1 MHSDNSPN
9 LLRRTA
15 AVFSAVAAFCIAA
28 PAAAQGTVSLSSGGS
43 CTYSGMSIAP
53 NGNVV
58 VTCQS
63 TIPGAP
69 GTISLS
75 GPSSVAMNSSGAM
88 SVNRPGGFTGATNVA
103 ISVNGGCG
111 ISTSSVAFADGDQA
125 PKPFTLNTPGGPGAC
140 TVAISVSGAAALGA
154 PSSMTV
160 TVTAATQP
168 DPVVNNGNCPAVPGD
183 AQATTLVKGG
193 RNFLK
198 LAPNQIGYAPLP
210 STAGNWASGQ
220 IKLSETSNSPDPAT
234 TEISISKCPGVIVTT
249 PGCYAKSPFKNL
261 NDLTW
266 MERPSQGVDNPTTA
280 AAFGICYAAAS
291 QGPWYVNVR
300 YVYNGCSLAGGCAF
314 NISWSDGAVQ

>member
-1 MHSDNSPN
+1 MQFDKSPN

-15 AVFSAVAAFCIAA
+15 AVFSAVAAICIAA

-58 VTCQS
+58 VTCQ
-63 TIPGAP
+63 TTAAGQPG
-69 GTISLS
+69 SLS
-75 GPSSVAMNSSGAM
+75 LNGPTSLTVGSSG
-88 SVNRPGGFTGATNVA
+88 SVSVSRSGGGTGATNVA
-103 ISVNGGCG
+103 ISASGGCTL
-111 ISTSSVAFADGDQA
+111 STSSVAFGDNDQA
-125 PKPFTLNTPGGPGAC
+125 VKAL
-140 TVAISVSGAAALGA
+140 TVTA
-154 PSSMTV
+154 PSSAGSCTIAISSSGPATLGSPSSLTIAV
-160 TVTAATQP
+160 TSATTQP
-168 DPVVNNGNCPAVPGD
+168 PPSTGNCPAVPGD

-198 LAPNQIGYAPLP
+198 LGPSQIGYAPLP
-210 STAGNWASGQ
+210 STASNWSSGQ
-220 IKLSETSNSPDPAT
+220 IKLSETSNSPDPAV
-234 TEISISKCPGVIVTT
+234 TEISISKCPGVIDTT
-249 PGCYAKSPFKNL
+249 PGCYARSPFKNL

-291 QGPWYVNVR
+291 QGQWYVNVR
-300 YVYNGCSLAGGCAF
+300 YTYNGCSLAGGCAF